1 VSAPAGG
8 GPTGAGGL
16 VPGGTSGGT
25 TPDGVTLRSMNGA
38 DIPAVHKLECRLFP
52 VDAWPL
58 QMFHDELAQ
67 AETRHYLVAEIG
79 GEIVGYAGLMCIEP
93 IADVQTIAVV
103 PECEGRGIG
112 SALLTELIAESRR
125 RRAGDVLLEVRA
137 DNPRAQELYRRFGFE
152 QIHVRPRYYRD
163 GVDALIM
170 RLQLQDSTL
179 VARPPSTDPMP
190 STEADTHEP

>member
-1 VSAPAGG
+1 MNGTVTGEAGAAPA
-8 GPTGAGGL
+8 
-16 VPGGTSGGT
+16 
-25 TPDGVTLRSMNGA
+25 GVTLRSMDGM
-38 DIPAVHKLECRLFP
+38 DIPAVHTLECKLFP

-67 AETRHYLVAEIG
+67 AETRHYLVAEAG

-103 PECEGRGIG
+103 PEWEGKGIG

-125 RRAGDVLLEVRA
+125 RRAADVLLEVRA

-152 QIHVRPRYYRD
+152 QIHIRPRYYRD

-170 RLQLQDSTL
+170 RLQLQDSALIDGPAGTG
-179 VARPPSTDPMP
+179 ATTDTMP
-190 STEADTHEP
+190 ATEADTP